1 MNARIAIVLPYRL
14 SARRVSVN
22 SRVFVAG
29 LAFAVLGALSLA
41 SPRAETRAPPLAL
54 NVALSR
60 VAQVHP
66 QMQRARAEAEVSRQQ
81 LETAR
86 WGRFPS
92 VSVGASAGEGVSAAG
107 SLRIQQPV
115 YTFGRTAHAIEAAQA
130 SLEAT
135 TSGIDATRRALLER
149 AAIAH
154 ARWLSG
160 IQQVELAGRHVARQQ
175 ELLEF
180 IARRAD
186 GGMAARGDTRLAQGR
201 LEQARAR
208 AAALQANVN
217 QARAELESLMM
228 QRIDARPVAA
238 ALSPMTFANAE
249 ALAHAFVEASP
260 VLERLTGQQRA
271 ASAEASLKGADRM
284 PILVARFE
292 RAPSLLT
299 NHYDTRTLLAVD
311 YQSGGGL
318 SAQSEYLARLG
329 RVDALRAEIDAQ
341 RRELELV
348 ASSLWVQRTTL
359 IEQQTA
365 IDALVASSADT
376 VESFLR
382 QFDAGRRSWLDVL
395 NAERELFDARLAR
408 AQIDAGLLEV
418 ALRIQGGTG
427 ALERLSAGQP

>member
-1 MNARIAIVLPYRL
+1 MNARIAIVLPHRPC
-14 SARRVSVN
+14 ACRVAVR
-22 SRVFVAG
+22 SRVFAAG
-29 LAFAVLGALSLA
+29 LGIVVLGALALA
-41 SPRAETRAPPLAL
+41 SARAETRAPSLAL
-54 NVALSR
+54 HGVLSR

-66 QMQRARAEAEVSRQQ
+66 LMQRARAEVEVSRQQ

-115 YTFGRTAHAIEAAQA
+115 YTFGRTAHAIDAAQA

-135 TSGIDATRRALLER
+135 TSGIDATRRTLLER

-154 ARWLSG
+154 GRWLSG
-160 IQQVELAGRHVARQQ
+160 IQQVELAGRHVLRQQ

-180 IARRAD
+180 ITRRAD
-186 GGMAARGDTRLAQGR
+186 GGIAARGDTRLAQGR

-208 AAALQANVN
+208 AAALQAHVN

-228 QRIDARPVAA
+228 QRVDAQPVPA
-238 ALSPMTFANAE
+238 ALSPIAFANAE
-249 ALAHAFVEASP
+249 ALAYAFVEASP

-271 ASAEASLKGADRM
+271 ASAEASLKGADRLPM
-284 PILVARFE
+284 LVARFE
-292 RAPSLLT
+292 RVPSLLT
-299 NHYDTRTLLAVD
+299 NHYDTRTRLAMD

-348 ASSLWVQRTTL
+348 AISLWVQRATL
-359 IEQQTA
+359 VEQQSA
-365 IDALVASSADT
+365 IDGLVASSAET
-376 VESFLR
+376 MESFLR

>member
-1 MNARIAIVLPYRL
+1 MNARIAIVLPHRLHARRL
-14 SARRVSVN
+14 SVCK
-22 SRVFVAG
+22 RVFAAG
-29 LAFAVLGALSLA
+29 LAVAVLGVSSLA
-41 SPRAETRAPPLAL
+41 SPGAEAGAPPLAL
-54 NVALSR
+54 QGVLSR

-86 WGRFPS
+86 WGRFP
-92 VSVGASAGEGVSAAG
+92 VAVGASAGEGVNAAG

-115 YTFGRTAHAIEAAQA
+115 YTFGRTDHAIDAAQA

-135 TSGIDATRRALLER
+135 TSGIDATRRTLLER

-154 ARWLSG
+154 GRWLSG
-160 IQQVELAGRHVARQQ
+160 LQQVELALRHVARQQ

-180 IARRAD
+180 ITRRAD
-186 GGMAARGDTRLAQGR
+186 GGIAARGDTRLAQGR

-228 QRIDARPVAA
+228 QRIDAQPVPA
-238 ALSPMTFANAE
+238 ALSPIAFANAE
-249 ALAHAFVEASP
+249 ALAQAFVEASP

-271 ASAEASLKGADRM
+271 ASAEASLKGADRLPM
-284 PILVARFE
+284 LVARFE

-348 ASSLWVQRTTL
+348 ATSLWVQRATL
-359 IEQQTA
+359 FEQQTA
-365 IDALVASSADT
+365 IEGLVASSAET

-427 ALERLSAGQP
+427 GLERLAAGQP